1 MSRAPKRPES
11 VPAKARWVAEDNEW
25 EVGTLDG
32 EGRRQGAFT
41 YWRPDGTKVNECR
54 FVDGRPHGPFQR
66 FHENGEVSQD
76 GEFQDGQLHGTRRW
90 FACDA
95 PTTERMHEGG
105 VSEAVRRSEM
115 DYVDGRVVGVRHFDA
130 SGRRVTP
137 SGEPYPDK
145 PASVDDGAEFR
156 PDEDA
161 WTTGQA
167 DERTAA
173 RLGRWRIWTRDGVLR
188 EDSAWANGQ
197 RHGPAT
203 LHVVGP
209 SPFADARVVCQQATF
224 DDGQPAGV
232 WKLLDASGAVVRTV
246 DFGDPHALDAAPR
259 LEAFADVGRTPD
271 EWLALAHARFAAGA
285 VAEGL
290 CLSARAAAAARSPGP
305 LLDALG
311 ARARPMA
318 PEAAATLA
326 EEAAAEPPALATA
339 LVRGAEPSA
348 VLRKLAVALDQA
360 LHSRAALDYVNAA
373 LLLAPE
379 KLDFL
384 FTRALV
390 LMSLGLDAQAERD
403 ASDLASAQ
411 PEQAE
416 FLLDYLRF
424 LFPRFDF
431 WPGKEAPQT
440 YYSGLPQA
448 PVRSLDEVR
457 AVAQK
462 LASRLQAIRRALLE
476 KVTPA
481 VPWLLPDVSAL
492 LPDGPVALESG
503 SLEVTAGI
511 GQDEDGGEDEE
522 ADERDS
528 VDFDETVEVDGADVP
543 TLVRLARADWNALA
557 WLCWSAGLD
566 RVALPSALAPP
577 DDFAQAAG
585 MSAQRLWRAR
595 DQRVFGGRNAR
606 AQDIPSFEW
615 EGADIGALHPNLASI
630 AEQQYAEM
638 KALFLWLS
646 DAAVKSPWQ
655 DGLRG
660 S

>member
-11 VPAKARWVAEDNEW
+11 VPAKARWVAEDQEW
-25 EVGTLDG
+25 EAGTLDD

-54 FVDGRPHGPFQR
+54 FVDGRPHGPFRR

-76 GEFQDGQLHGTRRW
+76 GEFEDGQLHGTRRW

-105 VSEAVRRSEM
+105 VSPAVRRSEM
-115 DYVDGRVVGVRHFDA
+115 DYVKGRVVGVRHFDA

-137 SGEPYPDK
+137 AGEPYPDQ

-173 RLGRWRIWTRDGVLR
+173 RVGRWRIWTRDGVLR
-188 EDSAWANGQ
+188 EDSTWAKGQ
-197 RHGPAT
+197 RHGAAT

-209 SPFADARVVCQQATF
+209 SPFADARIVSQQGTF
-224 DDGQPAGV
+224 DGGQPAGV

-246 DFGDPHALDAAPR
+246 DFGDPRALDAAPR
-259 LEAFADVGRTPD
+259 LEAFADVGRSSD
-271 EWLALAHARFAAGA
+271 EWLALARARFEAGA

-290 CLSARAAAAARSPGP
+290 CLSARAAAAARSPRP

-311 ARARPMA
+311 ARARPMT
-318 PEAAATLA
+318 PEAADALA
-326 EEAAAEPPALATA
+326 EEADGEVPALATA

-360 LHSRAALDYVNAA
+360 QTSRAALDYVNAA

-379 KLDFL
+379 KLEYL

-390 LMSLGLDAQAERD
+390 LMSLGLDGQAQRD

-431 WPGKEAPQT
+431 WPAKETPQT
-440 YYSGLPQA
+440 YYSGLPDA

-462 LASRLQAIRRALLE
+462 LASRLQALRTAMLE

-481 VPWLLPDVSAL
+481 APWLLPDVSAL
-492 LPDGPVALESG
+492 LPDGPVPLESG
-503 SLEVTAGI
+503 SLEVGPDDDDD
-511 GQDEDGGEDEE
+511 DEVGDD
-522 ADERDS
+522 DEREP
-528 VDFDETVEVDGADVP
+528 VDFDETVEVDGAEVP
-543 TLVRLARADWNALA
+543 TLVRLARADWNALC

-566 RVALPSALAPP
+566 RVALPQALAPP

-638 KALFLWLS
+638 KAVFLWLS
-646 DAAVKSPWQ
+646 DAAARSPWQ